1 MRGSFPSLALALSLA
16 APAAAQTLAIR
27 AGNLIDPATGVVA
40 KDAIILV
47 KEKRIIEVGPRVAI
61 PEGAEVVDLSGEWVM
76 PGVMDVHTH
85 ITWGV
90 PKWHELG
97 YDYLDRGSAT
107 RAFIG
112 LRTAQTLLQAGITT
126 VRDVG
131 NDGNYAAV
139 DLRKAID
146 AGWFVGP
153 TIQTAGKIIA
163 PYGGQDPDVPW
174 EMGTYWQYDYVDA
187 DGPEELRKAIR
198 KNIYY
203 GADLIKLVADSN
215 DYHYSIDELKAAVE
229 EAHHAHRAIAVHVF
243 GGEAADNVIA
253 ARVDSI
259 EHAFDFTD
267 AQLRATREKGIILVA
282 TEFPEAH
289 LAQAGVETAK
299 EDARKY
305 LELLR
310 RAHGIGVRL
319 AFGTDI
325 VIDLEKETRAD
336 MTWDYLARWRAAGVS
351 DAEILK
357 AMTATPAALLRIEK
371 ERGAIAVGFFADI
384 IAMPASP
391 LADVEALRGVD
402 FVMKNGA
409 IVRRP
414 KASR

>member
-1 MRGSFPSLALALSLA
+1 
-16 APAAAQTLAIR
+16 
-27 AGNLIDPATGVVA
+27 
-40 KDAIILV
+40 
-47 KEKRIIEVGPRVAI
+47 
-61 PEGAEVVDLSGEWVM
+61 VDLSGEWVM
-76 PGVMDVHTH
+76 PGVMDAHTH